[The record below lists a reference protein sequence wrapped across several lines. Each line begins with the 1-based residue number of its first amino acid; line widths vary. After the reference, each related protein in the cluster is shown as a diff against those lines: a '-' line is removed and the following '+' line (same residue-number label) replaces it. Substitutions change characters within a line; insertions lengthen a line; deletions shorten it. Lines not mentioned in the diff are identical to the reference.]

1 MKRKKS
7 SALATIP
14 SDQHWRVE
22 SDLST
27 LMEAEKIKSDPK
39 RLAAAQALAKERGD
53 DGPDH
58 PQQGCQD
65 KARWFM
71 VPRHDE
77 AGDHACQK
85 ADNDG
90 PENAHEIA
98 PLG

>member
-39 RLAAAQALAKERGD
+39 RLAAAQALAKEKMMAVAKVASD
-53 DGPDH
+53 D
-58 PQQGCQD
+58 
-65 KARWFM
+65 
-71 VPRHDE
+71 
-77 AGDHACQK
+77 
-85 ADNDG
+85 AD
-90 PENAHEIA
+90 
-98 PLG
+98 